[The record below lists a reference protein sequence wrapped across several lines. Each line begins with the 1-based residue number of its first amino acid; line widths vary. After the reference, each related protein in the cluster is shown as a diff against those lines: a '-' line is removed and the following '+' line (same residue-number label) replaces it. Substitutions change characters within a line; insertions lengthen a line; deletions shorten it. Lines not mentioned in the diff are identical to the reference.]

1 MCTKIFPMDK
11 FKNFRYCSLAS
22 HNDVMVE
29 CFFEK
34 DSLDLITLSAN
45 CTLCLW
51 ECNID
56 LDMLEPQKRAPKK
69 KMRKISEK
77 EDDDEDDDIPINNV
91 EDQFE
96 NVNFTGD

>member
-45 CTLCLW
+45 CTICLW

-56 LDMLEPQKRAPKK
+56 LDNLEIKQKRAPKK
-69 KMRKISEK
+69 QRKLSEK
-77 EDDDEDDDIPINNV
+77 EKDLEDDDIPNNV
-91 EDQFE
+91 EVQIE
-96 NVNFTGD
+96 NVTFTGN